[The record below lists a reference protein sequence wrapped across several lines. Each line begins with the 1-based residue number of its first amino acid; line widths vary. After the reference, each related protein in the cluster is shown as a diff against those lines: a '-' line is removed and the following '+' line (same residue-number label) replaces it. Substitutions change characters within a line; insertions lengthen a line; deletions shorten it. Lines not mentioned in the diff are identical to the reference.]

1 MFSTPH
7 ETHSPLADF
16 WRGFG
21 FRERTW
27 WMEADGVVT
36 VRNHALHEPSSC
48 SENEE
53 RAGQDQ

>member
-1 MFSTPH
+1 
-7 ETHSPLADF
+7 
-16 WRGFG
+16 
-21 FRERTW
+21 
-27 WMEADGVVT
+27 MEADGVVT